1 MPNIMLKTYTGYQRS
16 ILAETMSEPELKM
29 MDDLYNFAKILRVK
43 KIYKK
48 MMAKRLK
55 NFNN

>member
-1 MPNIMLKTYTGYQRS
+1 MLKTYTGYQRS
-16 ILAETMSEPELKM
+16 ILAEVMSEPELKM

-55 NFNN
+55 F